1 MDFNEY
7 QVNALKTANP
17 LKGRERL
24 AYLALG
30 LCGEAREVAEHIKKH
45 IGHGHTLDIVALNK
59 ELGDVLWYLAVL
71 ADCLGLQLG
80 DVAEANI
87 AKLKARYPQG
97 FSSERS
103 INRDQDHSG

>member
-7 QVNALKTANP
+7 QVNALVTSNP

-30 LCGEAREVAEHIKKH
+30 LCGEAGEVAEHIKKH
-45 IGHGHTLDIVALNK
+45 VGHGHTLDIAALNK

-71 ADCLGLQLG
+71 ADALNMELA
-80 DVAEANI
+80 DIAKANI
-87 AKLKARYPQG
+87 AKLKARYPAG

-103 INRDQDHSG
+103 INRDQDHRG

>member
-7 QVNALKTANP
+7 QINALRTANG
-17 LKGRERL
+17 LQGSERL

-30 LCGEAREVAEHIKKH
+30 LCGEAGEVAEHIKKH
-45 IGHGHTLDIVALNK
+45 VGHGHTLDIAALNK

-71 ADCLGLQLG
+71 ADYFGLALG

-87 AKLKARYPQG
+87 AKLKARYPAG

-103 INRDQDHSG
+103 INRDQDHRG